1 MIFYLKN
8 QSDDFL
14 TKKSVIFKEK
24 KTMNKHMLVLVL
36 THKESMN
43 QVIKAFA
50 ENDIHGSTIIDS
62 MGMAA
67 VINNED
73 YEDLPMFGILRHIM
87 DDDDEKEKNYTVFTV
102 LNDED
107 LEKAKKIVKE
117 VCGNLNKPNS
127 GIMFTLPVDFVEGVV
142 E

>member
-1 MIFYLKN
+1 
-8 QSDDFL
+8 
-14 TKKSVIFKEK
+14 
-24 KTMNKHMLVLVL
+24 MNKHMLVLVL